1 MVSLALG
8 IGANTA
14 IFSLM
19 DAVMWRL
26 LPVEQPKALWA
37 VVNGYRYQE
46 YQALAATDDVL
57 AGVAAPLNV
66 SVDGSLE
73 PTVAGQLVTGGYFGL
88 LGVDV
93 GQEVGCRDCC
103 TASRSSIGRRS
114 SWRPWYWWQWRL
126 RPPISRR
133 VGPVESIRSWRCG
146 PSERAA
152 ARHSQVLRRSYLR
165 ATLEPL
171 S

>member
-1 MVSLALG
+1 MLRNRPGFSAAVVVSLALG

-88 LGVDV
+88 LGADV
-93 GQEVGCRDCC
+93 GQEVGCRTVVRRRGLRSDDVHRGAPGTGGSGACGRLSPG
-103 TASRSSIGRRS
+103 ASGQSSRSGRGAAGRVNA
-114 SWRPWYWWQWRL
+114 
-126 RPPISRR
+126 RPPVIH
-133 VGPVESIRSWRCG
+133 RS
-146 PSERAA
+146 
-152 ARHSQVLRRSYLR
+152 
-165 ATLEPL
+165 
-171 S
+171 